1 MSKTKAYRSPLFY
14 VGDKYKLF
22 PKISKYFPQTIDRF
36 IEPFTGGGSVFM
48 NVKAKEYF
56 LNDIDT
62 NVINIHKYLIS
73 NADNQT
79 SFFHE
84 INKVIE
90 KYGLSHSYI
99 KDIVPQSLK
108 NEWKK
113 TYYAKFNKTGF
124 NKLKKDY
131 NKSEDKEVL
140 ILYLMLIYGF
150 NRMLRFNSKG
160 EYNLPVGN
168 VDFNRNVYDALTNYF
183 AISRNRN
190 LNFLNLDYID
200 FFKQIKFQENDF
212 VYIDPPYLI
221 TFSEYNKLWNEE
233 TEKKLIAF
241 IDYLADINVNFA
253 ISNVTH
259 YKGEINELFL
269 NWSEKYN
276 VQNIKSNYISYHDNT
291 IKEFNEVLVYNYG
304 KTAIDLQTL
313 TFHNNSEKS
322 EKDER
327 AFTHTG
333 KV

>member
-22 PKISKYFPQTIDRF
+22 PEISKYFPQTIDRF

-48 NVKAKEYF
+48 NVKANEYF

-73 NADNQT
+73 NAENQT
-79 SFFHE
+79 SFFNQ
-84 INKVIE
+84 INE
-90 KYGLSHSYI
+90 KIGEYNLSHSYI

-113 TYYAKFNKTGF
+113 TYYAKFNKDGF

-131 NKSEDKEVL
+131 NQSENKNVL
-140 ILYLMLIYGF
+140 DLYIMLIYGF

-168 VDFNRNVYDALTNYF
+168 VDFNRNVYDALINYF
-183 AISRNRN
+183 AISRNRK
-190 LNFLNLDYID
+190 LNFSNLDFID
-200 FFKQIKFQENDF
+200 FFKKIKFKENDF

-221 TFSEYNKLWNEE
+221 TFSEYNKLWNKE
-233 TEKKLIAF
+233 TEKKLIDL
-241 IDYLADINVNFA
+241 IDYLDDINVNFA

-259 YKGEINELFL
+259 YKGKVNELFL
-269 NWSEKYN
+269 KWSEKYN
-276 VQNIKSNYISYHDNT
+276 SFSIKSNYISYHDNT
-291 IKEFNEVLVYNYG
+291 RKKFNEVLVTNY
-304 KTAIDLQTL
+304 
-313 TFHNNSEKS
+313 EKS
-322 EKDER
+322 ETKLFQQTFD
-327 AFTHTG
+327 FN
-333 KV
+333 KIFVNQ